1 MRCIFGKGYSFPM
14 LAAKKQAANGYPFAV
29 LAPNSIQRKDGK
41 GMERKRE
48 HENSGFL
55 PKQGNP
61 LNETVHYKIGG
72 TIYEVSTSCGGSERL
87 YDKMKRLIKSETFKT
102 PADKTEEVRYNTDH
116 NLFVR
121 RSLQE
126 E

>member
-1 MRCIFGKGYSFPM
+1 VKSSAFSHFQVLYIVKGFGIFPTRKMRRILGKEYSFP
-14 LAAKKQAANGYPFAV
+14 
-29 LAPNSIQRKDGK
+29 
-41 GMERKRE
+41 
-48 HENSGFL
+48 
-55 PKQGNP
+55 
-61 LNETVHYKIGG
+61 
-72 TIYEVSTSCGGSERL
+72 IYEVSTSCGGSERL

>member
-1 MRCIFGKGYSFPM
+1 
-14 LAAKKQAANGYPFAV
+14 
-29 LAPNSIQRKDGK
+29 
-41 GMERKRE
+41 MERKRE
-48 HENSGFL
+48 TENNDFL

-61 LNETVHYKIGG
+61 LNETVCYEIGG

>member
-1 MRCIFGKGYSFPM
+1 
-14 LAAKKQAANGYPFAV
+14 
-29 LAPNSIQRKDGK
+29 
-41 GMERKRE
+41 MERNRKTE
-48 HENSGFL
+48 SSGFL

-61 LNETVHYKIGG
+61 LKETVCYEIGG
-72 TIYEVSTSCGGSERL
+72 TIYEVSTSCSGSKRL
-87 YDKMKRLIKSETFKT
+87 YDKMKRLIKSETFKA

>member
-1 MRCIFGKGYSFPM
+1 
-14 LAAKKQAANGYPFAV
+14 
-29 LAPNSIQRKDGK
+29 
-41 GMERKRE
+41 MERKRE

-61 LNETVHYKIGG
+61 LHETVCYKIGG

-87 YDKMKRLIKSETFKT
+87 YDKMKRLIKSETIKT
-102 PADKTEEVRYNTDH
+102 PADKTAEVRYNEDS
-116 NLFVR
+116 NLFVQ